1 MVVHPLQITDPILT
15 ELLTDYIYKRE
26 NQGVL
31 PKSPDPT
38 GSAQKIGSRLENYIL
53 LLCNE
58 QGHRLSIGRMREVIT
73 MIQQYCDKV
82 QDRGSGVRPI
92 RHELEE
98 PEIYKVV
105 QDIDTQIEFEPN
117 KHKDHPRERRYFE
130 NFEDVRVA
138 REWADRWMNYLN
150 IVCQRDFSLKDHDTC
165 PKNVTHVGFTVGP
178 DERVKAHAEH
188 KSSSRLMYL
197 VDAAALVVSKRMH
210 KASQNLGTFKMRYHT
225 LRLIHSEDNAD
236 PSEHY
241 DSMMAGSYII
251 FGGTNS
257 VYGGNN
263 NISAHSKD
271 HIHLYEPNE
280 RALELDGRFARNLE
294 RISANFDREQLRV
307 KVDRE
312 IAIKFKE
319 CKDSWNLIESD
330 KRKSRDGLRELNNTR
345 ADMTQAIEEW
355 SRHWFELML
364 AIEKHGR
371 INEYWGTLVRAVAKL
386 PIYSAETN
394 RLMLRA
400 LAMDELPGGIAENDE
415 YEQAEEG
422 ADNDVEMV
430 GYTRDPRLGN
440 SVMRALVQRYSG
452 S

>member
-1 MVVHPLQITDPILT
+1 
-15 ELLTDYIYKRE
+15 
-26 NQGVL
+26 
-31 PKSPDPT
+31 
-38 GSAQKIGSRLENYIL
+38 
-53 LLCNE
+53 
-58 QGHRLSIGRMREVIT
+58 
-73 MIQQYCDKV
+73 
-82 QDRGSGVRPI
+82 
-92 RHELEE
+92 
-98 PEIYKVV
+98 
-105 QDIDTQIEFEPN
+105 
-117 KHKDHPRERRYFE
+117 
-130 NFEDVRVA
+130 
-138 REWADRWMNYLN
+138 MNYLN
-150 IVCQRDFSLKDHDTC
+150 IVCQRDFPLRDHDTC
-165 PKNVTHVGFTVGP
+165 PKNVTQVGFTVGP

-197 VDAAALVVSKRMH
+197 VDAAAIVVSKRMH

-263 NISAHSKD
+263 NISAHTKD

-280 RALELDGRFARNLE
+280 RTLGLDGRFAQNLE
-294 RISANFDREQLRV
+294 RISANFDREQLQV
-307 KVDRE
+307 KVDRK

-330 KRKSRDGLRELNNTR
+330 KHKSRDGLRESNSTR

-371 INEYWGTLVRAVAKL
+371 INEYWGTLIRAVAKL

-394 RLMLRA
+394 RLMLRNG
-400 LAMDELPGGIAENDE
+400 DG
-415 YEQAEEG
+415 
-422 ADNDVEMV
+422 
-430 GYTRDPRLGN
+430 
-440 SVMRALVQRYSG
+440 
-452 S
+452 